1 MVLKEKPSPFP
12 GILQNIL
19 YIKKTAEQNLSA
31 VFSCGK
37 KEAEAGR
44 PFPFPGIKKLRAEKS
59 ASQFYGISQYLLSV
73 KVI

>member
-12 GILQNIL
+12 GILQNTL
-19 YIKKTAEQNLSA
+19 YIKRTAEQNTSA
-31 VFSCGK
+31 FFLCGK
-37 KEAEAGR
+37 KRKQGGGFLFR
-44 PFPFPGIKKLRAEKS
+44 GIKKLRAEKS

>member
-12 GILQNIL
+12 GILQNTL
-19 YIKKTAEQNLSA
+19 YIKRTAEQNTSA
-31 VFSCGK
+31 VFLCGK
-37 KEAEAGR
+37 KAEAGR

-59 ASQFYGISQYLLSV
+59 ASQFYGIFQYLLSV

>member
-12 GILQNIL
+12 GILQISYTSKEPL
-19 YIKKTAEQNLSA
+19 SRTSQRFFRAEKRRKQGGGFL
-31 VFSCGK
+31 F
-37 KEAEAGR
+37 R
-44 PFPFPGIKKLRAEKS
+44 GIKKLRTEKS